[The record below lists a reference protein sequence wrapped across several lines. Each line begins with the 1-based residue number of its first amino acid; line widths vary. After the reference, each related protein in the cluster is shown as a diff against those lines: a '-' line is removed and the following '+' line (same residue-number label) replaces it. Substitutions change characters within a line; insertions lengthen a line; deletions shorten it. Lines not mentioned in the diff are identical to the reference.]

1 MFPLR
6 LAYVTQFMIA
16 LMALFLVWGQVGGQ
30 SHLDLMPWYVK
41 LGFGGGAALAAVRAT
56 MCAVS
61 DKTAWNGG
69 TVKWFGIML
78 ALLAGCGLAS
88 YYFHVYGESEDEQD
102 EETVTSQLVGSTA
115 PLRSRLG
122 CAPTAG
128 QRLT

>member
-1 MFPLR
+1 MSPLR

-16 LMALFLVWGQVGGQ
+16 VIAVFVLWGQVGGQ

-41 LGFGGGAALAAVRAT
+41 LGLGAGAALAAVRAT

-61 DKTAWNGG
+61 EKAAWNGG

-78 ALLAGCGLAS
+78 ALMAGCGLAS

-102 EETVTSQLVGSTA
+102 EETVTSQLVGRMVPPSA
-115 PLRSRLG
+115 PVKVG
-122 CAPTAG
+122 
-128 QRLT
+128 